1 MRAERDGEDV
11 DERWAL
17 RASDRTLL
25 GNKTG
30 ATRLGFAVLLK
41 MFQANGRFPYRLEEV
56 PVAAVEA
63 IASQIE
69 VPAEA
74 WRGYDWRSRA
84 AAYHRAQIR
93 DALGFREP
101 TLDDTDALAR
111 WLEDE
116 VSALEHRPD
125 RLLMAARERCRSL
138 RIEPPSPDRLDRL
151 VRSVVHRHE
160 EAWCDGLLVR
170 LPAATQAGL
179 DALLK
184 APHSDVT
191 GGKDN
196 RASLLALRAG
206 AGHASLQSVGE
217 EADKLACVRALALP
231 ADLFADL
238 PSKVLLA
245 CRRRVAAEELHELRR
260 HPTAIRLTLLA
271 AFCHVRGREITDALV
286 DLLIATVH
294 RIGATAEK
302 RVENE
307 LIADLKRVTGKPAL
321 LFKLAAAS
329 LAKPDDT
336 VRVVVFPIVGE
347 QTLRD
352 LVAEGEATGPMYRH
366 HLHAVIR
373 GSYRSHYRRMLPIV
387 LGALTFRSN
396 NQDHRPV
403 LDALALVRRYLD
415 SKLHCYPLEE
425 SVPLDGVVPIAWR
438 DAVIE
443 RDALGRSRINRI
455 TYEICALQALRE
467 QLRCKEIWVEGAD
480 RYRNP
485 DEDLPADFDIRRD
498 EHYAALG
505 LPRDADAFIARVQ
518 TDMTEALATFDTGLA
533 TNPFVRILKRGGGRI
548 ALTPLEKQEDP
559 AGLAALK
566 TEIGRRW
573 PMTSLLDMLKEADLR
588 IGFTN
593 AFRTVTDH
601 ENLSRTVLQER
612 LLLCLNGIGT
622 NTGLKRMAA
631 GQDDVTYRDLLY
643 VRRRFLTRESMRE
656 AIAQVVNATLRAR
669 HPGIW
674 GEGTTACAADSKQ
687 FGAWDQ
693 NLMTEWH
700 VRYGGRGVMI
710 YWHVER
716 HSTCIYSQLK
726 TPSSSEVAAMI
737 EGVLRHCTEMD
748 VQKAYVDSHG
758 QSDVAFAFCHLLGF
772 HLLPRLKRIHAQR
785 LYRPI
790 AGEPDAYPG
799 LRPVL
804 SRPIDWDLIRRQYN
818 EMVKFATA
826 LRLGTAAAADILRR
840 FTRAN
845 VQHPTYRALV
855 ELGKAMRTTFLCRYL
870 HRMEL
875 RREIHEGLNVVE
887 SWNGAN
893 DFILYGRGGEIA
905 TNRLE
910 DQEATMLGLHL
921 LQNCMVYVNTL
932 MLQRVLGEPTWLERM
947 GANERRAMT
956 PLFWGHVNP
965 YGTFQLDMTAR
976 LPLDSPMTVG
986 VAGQLPLHGV

>member
-17 RASDRTLL
+17 HASDRTLL

-30 ATRLGFAVLLK
+30 ATRLGFAILLK

-74 WRGYDWRSRA
+74 WRRYDWRSRA

-111 WLEDE
+111 WLEGQ

-125 RLLMAARERCRSL
+125 RLLVAARERCRSL

-170 LPAATQAGL
+170 LPSATPAGL

-184 APHSDVT
+184 APHSDAT

-196 RASLLALRAG
+196 RAPLLALRAG

-217 EADKLACVRALALP
+217 EADKLACIRALALP

-245 CRRRVAAEELHELRR
+245 YRRRVAAEELHELRR

-271 AFCHVRGREITDALV
+271 AFCHVRGREITDTLV

-307 LIADLKRVTGKPAL
+307 LIADLKRVAGKPAL

-336 VRVVVFPIVGE
+336 VRAVVFPVVGE

-403 LDALALVRRYLD
+403 LDALALVRRHLD

-443 RDALGRSRINRI
+443 RDAQGRPRINRI

-467 QLRCKEIWVEGAD
+467 QLRCKEIWVEGGG
-480 RYRNP
+480 
-485 DEDLPADFDIRRD
+485 PA
-498 EHYAALG
+498 A
-505 LPRDADAFIARVQ
+505 P
-518 TDMTEALATFDTGLA
+518 
-533 TNPFVRILKRGGGRI
+533 RGGV
-548 ALTPLEKQEDP
+548 P
-559 AGLAALK
+559 APCLA
-566 TEIGRRW
+566 
-573 PMTSLLDMLKEADLR
+573 
-588 IGFTN
+588 
-593 AFRTVTDH
+593 
-601 ENLSRTVLQER
+601 
-612 LLLCLNGIGT
+612 
-622 NTGLKRMAA
+622 
-631 GQDDVTYRDLLY
+631 
-643 VRRRFLTRESMRE
+643 
-656 AIAQVVNATLRAR
+656 
-669 HPGIW
+669 
-674 GEGTTACAADSKQ
+674 
-687 FGAWDQ
+687 
-693 NLMTEWH
+693 
-700 VRYGGRGVMI
+700 
-710 YWHVER
+710 
-716 HSTCIYSQLK
+716 
-726 TPSSSEVAAMI
+726 
-737 EGVLRHCTEMD
+737 
-748 VQKAYVDSHG
+748 
-758 QSDVAFAFCHLLGF
+758 
-772 HLLPRLKRIHAQR
+772 
-785 LYRPI
+785 
-790 AGEPDAYPG
+790 
-799 LRPVL
+799 
-804 SRPIDWDLIRRQYN
+804 
-818 EMVKFATA
+818 
-826 LRLGTAAAADILRR
+826 
-840 FTRAN
+840 
-845 VQHPTYRALV
+845 
-855 ELGKAMRTTFLCRYL
+855 
-870 HRMEL
+870 
-875 RREIHEGLNVVE
+875 
-887 SWNGAN
+887 
-893 DFILYGRGGEIA
+893 
-905 TNRLE
+905 
-910 DQEATMLGLHL
+910 
-921 LQNCMVYVNTL
+921 
-932 MLQRVLGEPTWLERM
+932 
-947 GANERRAMT
+947 
-956 PLFWGHVNP
+956 
-965 YGTFQLDMTAR
+965 
-976 LPLDSPMTVG
+976 
-986 VAGQLPLHGV
+986 

>member
-17 RASDRTLL
+17 HASDRTLL

-111 WLEDE
+111 WLEGE

-170 LPAATQAGL
+170 LPSATQAGL

-184 APHSDVT
+184 AAPHSDVT
-191 GGKDN
+191 GGSDN
-196 RASLLALRAG
+196 RAPLLALRAG

-217 EADKLACVRALALP
+217 EADKLACIRALALP

-245 CRRRVAAEELHELRR
+245 YRRRVAAEELHELRR

-352 LVAEGEATGPMYRH
+352 LVAEGETTGPMYRH
-366 HLHAVIR
+366 
-373 GSYRSHYRRMLPIV
+373 P
-387 LGALTFRSN
+387 
-396 NQDHRPV
+396 
-403 LDALALVRRYLD
+403 
-415 SKLHCYPLEE
+415 
-425 SVPLDGVVPIAWR
+425 
-438 DAVIE
+438 
-443 RDALGRSRINRI
+443 
-455 TYEICALQALRE
+455 
-467 QLRCKEIWVEGAD
+467 
-480 RYRNP
+480 
-485 DEDLPADFDIRRD
+485 
-498 EHYAALG
+498 
-505 LPRDADAFIARVQ
+505 
-518 TDMTEALATFDTGLA
+518 
-533 TNPFVRILKRGGGRI
+533 
-548 ALTPLEKQEDP
+548 
-559 AGLAALK
+559 
-566 TEIGRRW
+566 
-573 PMTSLLDMLKEADLR
+573 
-588 IGFTN
+588 
-593 AFRTVTDH
+593 
-601 ENLSRTVLQER
+601 
-612 LLLCLNGIGT
+612 
-622 NTGLKRMAA
+622 
-631 GQDDVTYRDLLY
+631 
-643 VRRRFLTRESMRE
+643 
-656 AIAQVVNATLRAR
+656 
-669 HPGIW
+669 
-674 GEGTTACAADSKQ
+674 
-687 FGAWDQ
+687 
-693 NLMTEWH
+693 
-700 VRYGGRGVMI
+700 
-710 YWHVER
+710 
-716 HSTCIYSQLK
+716 STQ
-726 TPSSSEVAAMI
+726 
-737 EGVLRHCTEMD
+737 
-748 VQKAYVDSHG
+748 
-758 QSDVAFAFCHLLGF
+758 
-772 HLLPRLKRIHAQR
+772 
-785 LYRPI
+785 
-790 AGEPDAYPG
+790 
-799 LRPVL
+799 
-804 SRPIDWDLIRRQYN
+804 
-818 EMVKFATA
+818 
-826 LRLGTAAAADILRR
+826 
-840 FTRAN
+840 
-845 VQHPTYRALV
+845 
-855 ELGKAMRTTFLCRYL
+855 
-870 HRMEL
+870 
-875 RREIHEGLNVVE
+875 
-887 SWNGAN
+887 
-893 DFILYGRGGEIA
+893 
-905 TNRLE
+905 
-910 DQEATMLGLHL
+910 
-921 LQNCMVYVNTL
+921 
-932 MLQRVLGEPTWLERM
+932 
-947 GANERRAMT
+947 
-956 PLFWGHVNP
+956 
-965 YGTFQLDMTAR
+965 
-976 LPLDSPMTVG
+976 
-986 VAGQLPLHGV
+986 

>member
-1 MRAERDGEDV
+1 MGVGQDGEDV
-11 DERWAL
+11 DDRWAL
-17 RASDRTLL
+17 RTSDRALL

-30 ATRLGFAVLLK
+30 ATRLGFAILLK
-41 MFQANGRFPYRLEEV
+41 TFQLNGRFPYRLEEV
-56 PVAAVEA
+56 PVAA

-74 WRGYDWRSRA
+74 WHSYDWRSRVA
-84 AAYHRAQIR
+84 TYHRAQIR
-93 DALGFREP
+93 DALGFRES
-101 TLDDTDALAR
+101 TQDDTDALAR
-111 WLEDE
+111 WLEGQ

-125 RLLMAARERCRSL
+125 RMLMAAGERCRSL
-138 RIEPPSPDRLDRL
+138 RIEPPSSDRFDRL
-151 VRSVVHRHE
+151 VRSVIHRHE
-160 EAWCDGLLVR
+160 GAWCDGFVAR
-170 LPAATQAGL
+170 LPSEAPAGL

-184 APHSDVT
+184 PPHPDATS
-191 GGKDN
+191 GKDN
-196 RASLLALRAG
+196 RAPLLALRAG
-206 AGHASLQSVGE
+206 AGHASLQSVVE
-217 EADKLACVRALALP
+217 EADKLTCIRALALS
-231 ADLFADL
+231 ADLFAGL

-245 CRRRVAAEELHELRR
+245 YRRRVAAEELHELRR
-260 HPTAIRLTLLA
+260 HPAPVRLTLLA

-302 RVENE
+302 RVDSE
-307 LIADLKRVTGKPAL
+307 LIADLKRVAGKPAL

-329 LAKPDDT
+329 LARPDDT
-336 VRVVVFPIVGE
+336 VRTVVFPVVDE
-347 QTLRD
+347 QTLRN

-366 HLHAVIR
+366 HLQAVIR

-387 LGALTFRSN
+387 LGTLTFRSN

-403 LDALALVRRYLD
+403 LDALALVRRHLH

-438 DAVIE
+438 DAVTE
-443 RDALGRSRINRI
+443 RDAQGRTRINRI

-485 DEDLPADFDIRRD
+485 DEDLPTDFEARRD

-505 LPRDADAFIARVQ
+505 LPQDADAFTAHVQ
-518 TDMTEALATFDTGLA
+518 TDMTEALARFDSGLA
-533 TNPFVRILKRGGGRI
+533 TNPYVRILKRGGGRI
-548 ALTPLEKQEDP
+548 ALTPLEKQDDP
-559 AGLAALK
+559 TGLAALK
-566 TEIGRRW
+566 TEIGHRW

-593 AFRTVTDH
+593 TFRTVTDH
-601 ENLSRTVLQER
+601 ENLSRAALQER

-622 NTGLKRMAA
+622 NAGLKRMAA
-631 GQDDVTYRDLLY
+631 GQNDVTYRDLLY
-643 VRRRFLTRESMRE
+643 VRRRFISRESIRE

-758 QSDVAFAFCHLLGF
+758 QSDVAFAFCHLLDF

-790 AGEPDAYPG
+790 AGEPDAFPG

-818 EMVKFATA
+818 EIVKFATA
-826 LRLGTAAAADILRR
+826 LRLGTAATADILRR

-845 VQHPTYRALV
+845 IRHPTYRALV
-855 ELGKAMRTTFLCRYL
+855 ELGKALRTTFLCRYL
-870 HRMEL
+870 HRIEL

-910 DQEATMLGLHL
+910 DQEVSMLALHL

-932 MLQRVLGEPTWLERM
+932 MLQRVLGEPIWLERM
-947 GANERRAMT
+947 GNNERRAMT

-965 YGTFQLDMTAR
+965 YGTFRLDMTAR
-976 LPLDSPMTVG
+976 LPLDPPISAAS
-986 VAGQLPLHGV
+986 AGQLLLHGV

>member
-1 MRAERDGEDV
+1 MRVERDGDDV
-11 DERWAL
+11 DDRWAL
-17 RASDRTLL
+17 HASDRMLL

-30 ATRLGFAVLLK
+30 ATRLGFAILLK

-74 WRGYDWRSRA
+74 WRSYDWRSRA

-101 TLDDTDALAR
+101 TLDDTDALAH
-111 WLEDE
+111 WLEGQ

-125 RLLMAARERCRSL
+125 RLLVAARERCRSL

-160 EAWCDGLLVR
+160 EAWCDGLLAR
-170 LPAATQAGL
+170 LPSATPAGL

-184 APHSDVT
+184 APHSDAT

-196 RASLLALRAG
+196 RAPLLALRAG

-217 EADKLACVRALALP
+217 EADKLACIRALALP

-245 CRRRVAAEELHELRR
+245 YRRRVAAEELHELRR

-302 RVENE
+302 RVESE
-307 LIADLKRVTGKPAL
+307 LIADLKRVAGKPAL

-336 VRVVVFPIVGE
+336 VRAVVFPVVDE

-352 LVAEGEATGPMYRH
+352 LVAEGEATGPLYRH
-366 HLHAVIR
+366 HLQAVIR
-373 GSYRSHYRRMLPIV
+373 GSYRSHYRRMLPVV

-403 LDALALVRRYLD
+403 LDALDLVRRHLD
-415 SKLHCYPLEE
+415 SKLRCYPLEE

-443 RDALGRSRINRI
+443 RDAQGRARINRI

-485 DEDLPADFDIRRD
+485 DEDLPADFETRRD

-518 TDMTEALATFDTGLA
+518 AEMTEALATFDSGLA
-533 TNPFVRILKRGGGRI
+533 TNPYVRILKRGGGRI

-559 AGLAALK
+559 VGLAALK

-601 ENLSRTVLQER
+601 ENLSRAALQER

-643 VRRRFLTRESMRE
+643 VRRRFITRESMRE

-737 EGVLRHCTEMD
+737 EGVLRHCTEME

-845 VQHPTYRALV
+845 LQHPTYRALV
-855 ELGKAMRTTFLCRYL
+855 ELGKALRTTFLCRYL

-875 RREIHEGLNVVE
+875 RREIHEGLNVIE

-910 DQEATMLGLHL
+910 DQEATMLALHL

-932 MLQRVLGEPTWLERM
+932 MLQRVLGEPIWLERM
-947 GANERRAMT
+947 GANEQRAMT

-976 LPLDSPMTVG
+976 LPLDPPMSAG
-986 VAGQLPLHGV
+986 LAGQLPLHGV

>member
-17 RASDRTLL
+17 HASDRTLL

-111 WLEDE
+111 WLEGQ

-160 EAWCDGLLVR
+160 EAWCDGLLAR
-170 LPAATQAGL
+170 LPSATQAGL

-196 RASLLALRAG
+196 RAPLLALRAG

-217 EADKLACVRALALP
+217 EADKLACIRALALP

-245 CRRRVAAEELHELRR
+245 YRRRVAAEELHELRR

-336 VRVVVFPIVGE
+336 VRAVVFPIVDE

-403 LDALALVRRYLD
+403 LDALALVRRHLD

-443 RDALGRSRINRI
+443 RDAQGRSRINRI

-485 DEDLPADFDIRRD
+485 DEDLPADFDTRRD

-518 TDMTEALATFDTGLA
+518 TDMTEALATFDSGLA

-548 ALTPLEKQEDP
+548 ALDAVGKAGRPGRPRRAQDRNRP
-559 AGLAALK
+559 ALANDQ
-566 TEIGRRW
+566 
-573 PMTSLLDMLKEADLR
+573 P
-588 IGFTN
+588 
-593 AFRTVTDH
+593 
-601 ENLSRTVLQER
+601 
-612 LLLCLNGIGT
+612 
-622 NTGLKRMAA
+622 
-631 GQDDVTYRDLLY
+631 
-643 VRRRFLTRESMRE
+643 
-656 AIAQVVNATLRAR
+656 AR
-669 HPGIW
+669 H
-674 GEGTTACAADSKQ
+674 A
-687 FGAWDQ
+687 
-693 NLMTEWH
+693 
-700 VRYGGRGVMI
+700 
-710 YWHVER
+710 ER
-716 HSTCIYSQLK
+716 S
-726 TPSSSEVAAMI
+726 
-737 EGVLRHCTEMD
+737 
-748 VQKAYVDSHG
+748 
-758 QSDVAFAFCHLLGF
+758 
-772 HLLPRLKRIHAQR
+772 
-785 LYRPI
+785 
-790 AGEPDAYPG
+790 
-799 LRPVL
+799 
-804 SRPIDWDLIRRQYN
+804 
-818 EMVKFATA
+818 
-826 LRLGTAAAADILRR
+826 
-840 FTRAN
+840 
-845 VQHPTYRALV
+845 
-855 ELGKAMRTTFLCRYL
+855 
-870 HRMEL
+870 
-875 RREIHEGLNVVE
+875 
-887 SWNGAN
+887 
-893 DFILYGRGGEIA
+893 
-905 TNRLE
+905 
-910 DQEATMLGLHL
+910 
-921 LQNCMVYVNTL
+921 
-932 MLQRVLGEPTWLERM
+932 
-947 GANERRAMT
+947 
-956 PLFWGHVNP
+956 
-965 YGTFQLDMTAR
+965 
-976 LPLDSPMTVG
+976 
-986 VAGQLPLHGV
+986 